1 MNLVRRENGSPNHVQ
16 SNQRGYITVQRT
28 QRAPLSGVALTCA
41 AVAGFSLFF
50 AGCSDAGAS
59 TPAAANDGTPE
70 IEQPQVMDSAP
81 FEVAVKNDAAPGN
94 AADSEPPSD
103 EVVAAVTP
111 VEASPRGASSE
122 VAAHDAATPSDAD
135 EATGSASD
143 TEPAVPRATLQTSGR
158 QLLDTCGE
166 PFVVRG
172 VEQVFGNQLP
182 PGNDWDGLIEQIAA
196 SGVNAVRVLAGTD
209 TLGIEDVDA
218 LLSIA
223 HQHQLIAYVTPYG
236 DEAVRWLEHEP
247 VRKMLAKHEKYIII
261 DAFGEPTFDDR
272 DRFVAESTA
281 AIQNVRSW
289 GYEVPLTVTAN
300 QFGRDLPSLF
310 ELGSEIV
317 AADPLHNTIL
327 GWQAYWGSNNYYQEH
342 YGMSLDQAVDA
353 VAAAPFPIQ
362 LGLDHITDFPADQTA
377 DYGTLMSKTAEHGVG
392 WLWWDWYNPY
402 GNENNLT
409 QNGDAQ
415 SLTATGNTV
424 INTHPASVKNTAKRA
439 CLD

>member
-1 MNLVRRENGSPNHVQ
+1 MSFVRRDNEFTRSANI
-16 SNQRGYITVQRT
+16 QRRTITVQRP
-28 QRAPLSGVALTCA
+28 QRMTLSGVELTCA
-41 AVAGFSLFF
+41 AVTGLSLLF
-50 AGCSDAGAS
+50 AGCSDADAS
-59 TPAAANDGTPE
+59 TPAAPSDGASDME
-70 IEQPQVMDSAP
+70 APQAMDSAP
-81 FEVAVKNDAAPGN
+81 FEVAVENSAASGN
-94 AADSEPPSD
+94 AVTGEAMPDDTP
-103 EVVAAVTP
+103 AASTP
-111 VEASPRGASSE
+111 VGTSPRGASSE
-122 VAAHDAATPSDAD
+122 LAARGAATPAGDD
-135 EATGSASD
+135 EAAD
-143 TEPAVPRATLQTSGR
+143 PAANAEPAAPGATLQTSGR
-158 QLLDTCGE
+158 RLLDTCGD
-166 PFVVRG
+166 PLVVRG

-218 LLSIA
+218 LLGIA
-223 HQHQLIAYVTPYG
+223 HEHQLIAYVTPYG
-236 DEAVRWLEHEP
+236 NEAVRWLEHEP
-247 VRKMLAKHEKYIII
+247 VRKMLAKHAKYIII

-272 DRFVAESTA
+272 DRFVAESIA

-342 YGMSLDQAVDA
+342 YGMSLEQAVDA

-362 LGLDHITDFPADQTA
+362 LGLDRVTDFPSDQTA
-377 DYGTLMSKTAEHGVG
+377 DFGTLMSKTAEHGVG

-409 QNGDAQ
+409 QNGDAG
-415 SLTATGNTV
+415 SLTSTGDTV
-424 INTHPASVKNTAKRA
+424 LNTHPASVKNTARRA
-439 CLD
+439 CID